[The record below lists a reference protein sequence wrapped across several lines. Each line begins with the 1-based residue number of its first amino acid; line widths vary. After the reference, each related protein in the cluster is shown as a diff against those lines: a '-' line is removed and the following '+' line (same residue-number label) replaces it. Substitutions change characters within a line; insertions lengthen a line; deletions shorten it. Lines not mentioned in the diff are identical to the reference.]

1 MIELSI
7 VIINYNTFGLTCQCI
22 DSIVEQTQDVRHEII
37 VVDNASCERD
47 PQDFAARYPFIK
59 LVKSEK
65 NVGFAGG
72 NNLGIAVAEGQY
84 IVLLNSDTVLQNNVM
99 HICLDYLRTH
109 PRVAV
114 VGPALFFDDGTRQH
128 NCQRFPS
135 IRYKLFEL
143 FRLQKFLPRRTGGK
157 ILLGYFFDHTEPV
170 ETDWIW
176 GTCFMFEK
184 KLLLELK
191 DSKLAE
197 TFFMYGEDMQ
207 WCLEFKK
214 LGYHIAYEPAAR
226 VLHLMGKSGGAKSD
240 LIEKNAAIFMNMY
253 YSPAERFVIRQLDR
267 LLIP

>member
-22 DSIVEQTQDVRHEII
+22 DSIVGQTQDVRYEII
-37 VVDNASCERD
+37 VVDNASREQD
-47 PQDFAARYPFIK
+47 PQGFATRYPFIK

-114 VGPALFFDDGTRQH
+114 VGPALFFDDRTHPRVAVVGPALFFDDGTRQH

-143 FRLQKFLPRRTGGK
+143 LRLQKFLPRRMGGR

-170 ETDWIW
+170 IIPSPWRRI
-176 GTCFMFEK
+176 GSGVRA
-184 KLLLELK
+184 L
-191 DSKLAE
+191 
-197 TFFMYGEDMQ
+197 
-207 WCLEFKK
+207 CL
-214 LGYHIAYEPAAR
+214 R
-226 VLHLMGKSGGAKSD
+226 KS
-240 LIEKNAAIFMNMY
+240 Y
-253 YSPAERFVIRQLDR
+253 
-267 LLIP
+267 